1 MKKLISM
8 TDYVLD
14 QTLTLKKMKTKKLI
28 LLIATILCAVSCYKK
43 EYKNKFKYNSGD
55 EVYIKLDKTKCII
68 QEQLNLDS
76 IPSYNVLYLDD
87 DKNFQ
92 TLNIYEYNLIDNN
105 L

>member
-1 MKKLISM
+1 
-8 TDYVLD
+8 
-14 QTLTLKKMKTKKLI
+14 MKTKKTIYVLF
-28 LLIATILCAVSCYKK
+28 LIATILCAVSCYKK